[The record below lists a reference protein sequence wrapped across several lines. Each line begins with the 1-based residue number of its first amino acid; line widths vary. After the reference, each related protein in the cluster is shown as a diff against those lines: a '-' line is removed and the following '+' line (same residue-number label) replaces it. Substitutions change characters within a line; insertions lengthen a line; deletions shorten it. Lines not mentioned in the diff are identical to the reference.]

1 VKSPVERI
9 LAKLGMPTL
18 VEALSARLSGA
29 DLTSLLLE
37 VMRRRA
43 ADVTAAD
50 LVQRYGSDRF
60 VVAPAASFRSLRR
73 AEEALIAACPANVDL
88 LALAPLVPLGTH
100 SAIATVDQNKVVSNI
115 RGTEV
120 AADPT
125 NALAL
130 EASVRRAA
138 ALRRDGKSAEIVRLG
153 ATQRVVRAQHVSGP
167 GYFAHFQLFGF
178 VTAGRDTGGRAFD
191 AMAAGEHL
199 LLHTR
204 ALVALGAARITVSLT
219 DFSGG
224 RVEPLTAA
232 VRRTLAGVPGVTC
245 VDDPDRKAGRGY
257 YRDFCFKVHAAFAG
271 DPFETSDGGCV
282 DWTQRLVGSVKE
294 RCFISGIGIDRLAL
308 AIAPP

>member
-1 VKSPVERI
+1 MKSPLERI
-9 LAKLGMPTL
+9 LTKLGMPTL
-18 VEALSARLSGA
+18 VDALGTLSGA
-29 DLTSLLLE
+29 DLTSLLLD

-43 ADVTAAD
+43 GNVTPAELIA
-50 LVQRYGSDRF
+50 RYTSDRF
-60 VVAPAASFRSLRR
+60 VVAPTASFRSLRC
-73 AEEALIAACPANVDL
+73 AEDALIAACPSNVDL
-88 LALAPLVPLGTH
+88 LPLAPLVPLGTH

-115 RGTEV
+115 RSTEV

-138 ALRRDGKSAEIVRLG
+138 ALRGDAKSAEIVRLG

-178 VTAGRDTGGRAFD
+178 VTAGRDAGGRAFD
-191 AMAAGEHL
+191 ATAASEHL

-204 ALVALGAARITVSLT
+204 ALAALGAARIVVSLT

-224 RVEPLTAA
+224 RVEPIVTAA
-232 VRRTLAGVPGVTC
+232 RRALAGIPAVTC
-245 VDDPDRKAGRGY
+245 VDDPDRAAGRGY

-282 DWTQRLVGSVKE
+282 DWTQRLVGSRKE